1 MPNKPRV
8 YIDSCYY
15 IDVAKGRLSLTL
27 DPGRDAHIPFV
38 EKLLIAALNDDIE
51 IWASTFVMAE
61 CLAVEKSDMNVPT
74 DVREMFSRI
83 LGAGNPVKMQ
93 AVDVFI
99 AERARDL
106 RWVHHIKCG
115 GGADSIHVA
124 TALELG
130 CEEFISTNVKRGP
143 LNADAS
149 AKLATM
155 GLRVIEAPQTSV
167 LPAHYHTPLIDSTG
181 A

>member
-27 DPGRDAHIPFV
+27 DPGRDQHIPFI
-38 EKLLIAALNDDIE
+38 EKLLLAALNDDVE
-51 IWASTFVMAE
+51 IWAPTFVIAE
-61 CLAVEKSDMNVPT
+61 CLAVEKGDMDVPPE
-74 DVREMFSRI
+74 VREMFSRI
-83 LGAGNPVKMQ
+83 LTSGSPVKMQ

-106 RWVHHIKCG
+106 RWIHHIKCG

-124 TALELG
+124 TALELN
-130 CEEFISTNVKRGP
+130 CEEFISTNSKRGP
-143 LNADAS
+143 LNADAA
-149 AKLATM
+149 AKLAKM
-155 GLRVIEAPQTSV
+155 GLRVIEAPQTAA
-167 LPAHYHTPLIDSTG
+167 LPAQYRKPLLDESG

>member
-15 IDVAKGRLSLTL
+15 IDVAKGRLSRTL
-27 DPGRDAHIPFV
+27 DQGRDLHIPFV
-38 EKLLIAALNDDIE
+38 EKLLLAALNDDIE
-51 IWASTFVMAE
+51 VWASTFIIAE
-61 CLAVEKSDMNVPT
+61 CLAVEKGDMDVPA
-74 DVREMFSRI
+74 DVRDTFSR
-83 LGAGNPVKMQ
+83 LLASGNPVKIQ

-106 RWVHHIKCG
+106 RWRDQIKCG

-143 LNADAS
+143 LNADAAVKL
-149 AKLATM
+149 AKL

-167 LPAHYHTPLIDSTG
+167 LPPHYIKPLLDETG